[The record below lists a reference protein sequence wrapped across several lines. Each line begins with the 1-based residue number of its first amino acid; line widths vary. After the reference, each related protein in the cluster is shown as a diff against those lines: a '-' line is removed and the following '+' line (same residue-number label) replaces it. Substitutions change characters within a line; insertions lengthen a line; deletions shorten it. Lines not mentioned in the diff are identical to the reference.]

1 MARRYWIKEIW
12 EKCRV
17 NICKRRQA
25 HTSLASEKSWL
36 DHSLRIPFGWTA
48 PKNAKTK
55 RARLDSCRTFACCT
69 QVIQWKEKRRSL
81 LDLKRTLKMIKQK
94 GLFVFSKDYSNV
106 QKADSMCCRT
116 LPDSTQWRILANFYR
131 LSEEVHFQIKRA
143 TCSHE
148 LTGFARG
155 TPEIPD
161 SRGDVLSHPPSYSLV
176 LLRSKHRP
184 SRSLH
189 IANK

>member
-1 MARRYWIKEIW
+1 MARRYWIKELW

-81 LDLKRTLKMIKQK
+81 LDLKWTLKMIKQK
-94 GLFVFSKDYSNV
+94 VCLFFQKITVMYKKLIPCAVAHYQTVPNDAFSLISIAYQRKCISKSKE
-106 QKADSMCCRT
+106 QHA
-116 LPDSTQWRILANFYR
+116 
-131 LSEEVHFQIKRA
+131 A
-143 TCSHE
+143 T
-148 LTGFARG
+148 
-155 TPEIPD
+155 
-161 SRGDVLSHPPSYSLV
+161 
-176 LLRSKHRP
+176 
-184 SRSLH
+184 
-189 IANK
+189 N